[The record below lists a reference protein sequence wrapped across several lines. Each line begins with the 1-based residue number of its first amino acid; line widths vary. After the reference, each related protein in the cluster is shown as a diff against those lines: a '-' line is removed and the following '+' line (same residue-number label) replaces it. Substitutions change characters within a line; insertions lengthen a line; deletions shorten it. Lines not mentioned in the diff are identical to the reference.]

1 MKCNRR
7 GEKEKNNK
15 MGVWREGQR
24 DRNRLQSAKE
34 K

>member
-7 GEKEKNNK
+7 GEKEKK
-15 MGVWREGQR
+15 KGVWREGQR
-24 DRNRLQSAKE
+24 DTNRLQSVKE